1 MRAFGSRICTAVV
14 VVVVGRLVVGLRV
27 GRVVG
32 RGRRDG
38 NVVGDCL
45 LGAKVVGRGLLV
57 GNVVGWGLL
66 VVVVLLVVVL
76 VVVVVV
82 VVVVQGTSLQ
92 GRLSLLPPLHW
103 RPPPFAL
110 WSTRRTLICLPLPQV
125 FEHSLQSPYLDQTQ
139 S

>member
-1 MRAFGSRICTAVV
+1 M
-14 VVVVGRLVVGLRV
+14 

-32 RGRRDG
+32 RDRRGG

-45 LGAKVVGRGLLV
+45 RGAKVVGCGLLV
-57 GNVVGWGLL
+57 GNVVGLGLL

-92 GRLSLLPPLHW
+92 GRLSLFPPLHC
-103 RPPPFAL
+103 RPPPLAL
-110 WSTRRTLICLPLPQV
+110 CSTRRTLRSGAKIIQV
-125 FEHSLQSPYLDQTQ
+125 FVEKTKEWIP
-139 S
+139 

>member
-1 MRAFGSRICTAVV
+1 MGS
-14 VVVVGRLVVGLRV
+14 
-27 GRVVG
+27 VVG
-32 RGRRDG
+32 RGRRGG

-57 GNVVGWGLL
+57 GNVVGMGLL

-82 VVVVQGTSLQ
+82 VVQGTSLQ
-92 GRLSLLPPLHW
+92 VLLSLLPPLHW

-110 WSTRRTLICLPLPQV
+110 CSTRRTLHNGAKIDEV
-125 FEHSLQSPYLDQTQ
+125 FAEEMKKCVTETRENETMTS
-139 S
+139 

>member
-1 MRAFGSRICTAVV
+1 MGS
-14 VVVVGRLVVGLRV
+14 
-27 GRVVG
+27 VVG
-32 RGRRDG
+32 RGRCGG

-57 GNVVGWGLL
+57 GNVVGMGLL

-92 GRLSLLPPLHW
+92 GLLSLLPPLHW

-110 WSTRRTLICLPLPQV
+110 CSTRRTLHNGAKIDEV
-125 FEHSLQSPYLDQTQ
+125 FAEEMKK
-139 S
+139 

>member
-1 MRAFGSRICTAVV
+1 MGS
-14 VVVVGRLVVGLRV
+14 
-27 GRVVG
+27 VVG
-32 RGRRDG
+32 RGRRGG

-57 GNVVGWGLL
+57 GNVDGMGLL

-82 VVVVQGTSLQ
+82 VVNVVVVVQGTSLQ
-92 GRLSLLPPLHW
+92 GLLSLLPPLHW

-110 WSTRRTLICLPLPQV
+110 CSTRRTLHNGAKIDEV
-125 FEHSLQSPYLDQTQ
+125 FAEEMKK
-139 S
+139 

>member
-1 MRAFGSRICTAVV
+1 MGS
-14 VVVVGRLVVGLRV
+14 
-27 GRVVG
+27 VVG
-32 RGRRDG
+32 RGRCGG

-57 GNVVGWGLL
+57 GNVVGMGLL

-82 VVVVQGTSLQ
+82 PGTSLQ
-92 GRLSLLPPLHW
+92 GLLSLLPPLHW

-110 WSTRRTLICLPLPQV
+110 CSTRRTLHNGAKIDEV
-125 FEHSLQSPYLDQTQ
+125 FAEEMKKCVTETRENETMTS
-139 S
+139 

>member
-1 MRAFGSRICTAVV
+1 MES
-14 VVVVGRLVVGLRV
+14 
-27 GRVVG
+27 VVG
-32 RGRRDG
+32 RGRRGG
-38 NVVGDCL
+38 NVVGDCF

-57 GNVVGWGLL
+57 GNVVCMGLL

-82 VVVVQGTSLQ
+82 VVQGTSLQ
-92 GRLSLLPPLHW
+92 GLLSLLPPLHW

-110 WSTRRTLICLPLPQV
+110 CSTLRTLICLPLPQV